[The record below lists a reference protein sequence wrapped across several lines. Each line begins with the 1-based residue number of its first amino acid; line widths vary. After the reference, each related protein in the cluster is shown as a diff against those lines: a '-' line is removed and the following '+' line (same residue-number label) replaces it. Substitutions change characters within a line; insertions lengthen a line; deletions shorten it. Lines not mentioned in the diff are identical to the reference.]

1 VHAGET
7 DISSLDINPPDNSPM
22 DISPAQNFTWRTFD
36 PHLQSNK
43 TAEMIL
49 ADLADAIKSIVSPG
63 RNVTKELY

>member
-1 VHAGET
+1 
-7 DISSLDINPPDNSPM
+7 M

-63 RNVTKELY
+63 RNVTQELY